1 MKYIL
6 NGKDF
11 DLTPHEMPELQ
22 SNIRSN
28 AFAPPPAKRWSTER
42 RCPPAPSRHEE
53 ARDPVLED
61 APRANRRPCPRRA
74 FECGRKE
81 RSEER
86 RVGKECRSRW
96 SPYH

>member
-61 APRANRRPCPRRA
+61 APRANRRPCPRFARGA
-74 FECGRKE
+74 SSRDRKST
-81 RSEER
+81 RLNSSHGSISYA
-86 RVGKECRSRW
+86 VF
-96 SPYH
+96 